1 MQGTYLLLR
10 RSKKYR
16 NPVLFRL
23 LTERNL
29 CYLLRA
35 RCRPSRRIYTRTIHD
50 TMSVCSANNCEN
62 TGTNDHNQIIL
73 FACSAQG
80 CFILLLK
87 QPCFFKAVSTP
98 EHAIWDKVSKR
109 YMEASR
115 ELEAVLNLFRDRL
128 RPMLKQIGVRDM
140 QSIAG
145 YWQKSRDSR
154 CETGAQYGRNIPACN
169 DNIISQ

>member
-29 CYLLRA
+29 CYLLWA

-73 FACSAQG
+73 
-80 CFILLLK
+80 LLV
-87 QPCFFKAVSTP
+87 PHRAVSFYCWNSPVFFKAVSTP

-109 YMEASR
+109 YGNQSR
-115 ELEAVLNLFRDRL
+115 IRSCFKFI
-128 RPMLKQIGVRDM
+128 PKQIETYVEADWSPRYAANSGLLTKIKGFKM
-140 QSIAG
+140 QD
-145 YWQKSRDSR
+145 RDSIWP
-154 CETGAQYGRNIPACN
+154 EHT
-169 DNIISQ
+169 SLKW

>member
-1 MQGTYLLLR
+1 MQRTYLLLR

-29 CYLLRA
+29 CYLLWA
-35 RCRPSRRIYTRTIHD
+35 RCRPTRRIYTRTIHD

-73 FACSAQG
+73 
-80 CFILLLK
+80 LLV
-87 QPCFFKAVSTP
+87 PRRAVSFYCWNSP
-98 EHAIWDKVSKR
+98 VFL
-109 YMEASR
+109 SR
-115 ELEAVLNLFRDRL
+115 FNAWT
-128 RPMLKQIGVRDM
+128 RDM
-140 QSIAG
+140 RQSVEKAHGNQSRIRSCFKFIPRQIETYVEADWSPRFLSIAG

-154 CETGAQYGRNIPACN
+154 CETGAQ
-169 DNIISQ
+169 

>member
-16 NPVLFRL
+16 NPILFRL

-29 CYLLRA
+29 CYLLWA

-73 FACSAQG
+73 
-80 CFILLLK
+80 LLV
-87 QPCFFKAVSTP
+87 PRRAVSFYCWNSPVFLRPSQRLNT
-98 EHAIWDKVSKR
+98 R
-109 YMEASR
+109 YETKCRKGTETSR
-115 ELEAVLNLFRDRL
+115 ELEAVLNLFRNRL
-128 RPMLKQIGVRDM
+128 RPMLKQIGVRDR

-145 YWQKSRDSR
+145 YWQKSRNSR
-154 CETGAQYGRNIPACN
+154 CETGAQ
-169 DNIISQ
+169 